1 MAEKVFEIF
10 KKKLEKLKE
19 EKLYRSIRDIESRQ
33 GMEIIIQGR
42 KYINFASN
50 DYLGLSQH
58 PLVKEA
64 ALEAIKL
71 FGAGGGASR
80 LLSGGTILHKK
91 LEELL
96 CQFKNTE
103 SCLVL
108 NSGYTANTS
117 LIACLAQENDVIF
130 SDELNHASI
139 IDGCRLSKAER
150 IIYRHG
156 DIEDLQRLIKN
167 TSCKGKKIV
176 ITDTVFSMDGDIA
189 PIRELYEICKNENA
203 LLYLDDAHGTG
214 VLGDGHGALKHFGLK
229 PEPFVIQMGTLSKAV
244 GVFGA
249 FVCGVSSIIE
259 WFVNSARGFIFST
272 SLPASIVAS
281 SYASLKIIMQ
291 DKELIKRLWQNTE
304 KVMETIKSLE
314 LKTTK
319 TQTPIIPIL
328 FNNVEEAIKASKILN
343 DSDIYAPVIRPP
355 TVKTPR
361 IRITVTAAHTERD
374 IEKLSEALALL
385 RSIL

>member
-1 MAEKVFEIF
+1 MSEKVFEIF
-10 KKKLEKLKE
+10 KEKLEKLKE
-19 EKLYRSIRDIESRQ
+19 EKLYRSIRDMESRQ
-33 GMEIIIQGR
+33 GMEIIIQGK

-71 FGAGGGASR
+71 FGVGGGASR
-80 LLSGGTILHKK
+80 LLSGGTIFHKK

-103 SCLVL
+103 SCLVV

-117 LIACLAQENDVIF
+117 LIASLAQENDVIF

-139 IDGCRLSKAER
+139 IDGCRLSKAEK
-150 IIYRHG
+150 IIYRHA
-156 DIEDLQRLIKN
+156 DMENLQKLLKN

-189 PIRELYEICKNENA
+189 PIRQLYEICKNENA

-214 VLGDGHGALKHFGLK
+214 VLGEGHGALKHFGLK

-249 FVCGVSSIIE
+249 FVCGASSIIE
-259 WFVNSARGFIFST
+259 WFINSGRGFIFST

-281 SYASLKIIMQ
+281 SYASLKIIME

-304 KVMETIKSLE
+304 KVMETIRNLE

-328 FNNVEEAIKASKILN
+328 FDNVEEAIKASKILS

-361 IRITVTAAHTERD
+361 IRITVTAGHSDRD

-385 RSIL
+385 KSTI